1 MSLRIFTGAAL
12 CVGLAIAGC
21 AASAPDGELAT
32 HSQLRPGNTD
42 RTYGLRQMAIT
53 DALRPADEVAR
64 DSLRKPDEM
73 LAFIGLESGD
83 VIADIRPEEG
93 YFTRLFARVVG
104 PSGHVYAVV
113 PTRTAER
120 EDAYADTLSAAY
132 PNVSRVT
139 TRLET
144 MTFDRPL
151 DVVFT
156 AQEYHDFTMPRFEV
170 DVAAMNR
177 AAFAA
182 LKPGGLYI
190 IIDHSGRPGT
200 GATEASTLHRI
211 EGAEVRRQ
219 VEAAGFVFDGE
230 TNALANPDD
239 DRTINVF
246 DEAIR
251 GRTDQFVYR
260 FRKPG

>member
-1 MSLRIFTGAAL
+1 MSKSLLLLSAAL
-12 CVGLAIAGC
+12 ILAACAPTNIADE
-21 AASAPDGELAT
+21 PLRT
-32 HSQLRPGNTD
+32 HSQMRPGNTD
-42 RTYGLRQMAIT
+42 PTYGLRQMAIT
-53 DALRPADEVAR
+53 DPLRPAEEVAR
-64 DSLRKPDEM
+64 DPLRRPDEM
-73 LAFIGLESGD
+73 LAFIGLSSGD

-120 EDAYADTLSAAY
+120 EDALADTLADAY

-151 DVVFT
+151 D
-156 AQEYHDFTMPRFEV
+156 
-170 DVAAMNR
+170 
-177 AAFAA
+177 
-182 LKPGGLYI
+182 
-190 IIDHSGRPGT
+190 
-200 GATEASTLHRI
+200 
-211 EGAEVRRQ
+211 
-219 VEAAGFVFDGE
+219 
-230 TNALANPDD
+230 LANPDD